1 MGISMC
7 DAVTYTYQKCRLKNL
22 NKHVYALKYGF
33 TCLCLLSIKTLHE
46 IKFIHSLL

>member
-7 DAVTYTYQKCRLKNL
+7 DTVTYTYQKMWTEKF
-22 NKHVYALKYGF
+22 KHVYALKYGF
-33 TCLCLLSIKTLHE
+33 TSLCLLNIKTLHE